1 MSNFAA
7 WGKKRI
13 RIPPRTGP
21 PPHIHCSPTPVNV
34 KRPATDNNLQI
45 KVKDMLLEKI
55 QSPADIKH
63 LSAQQL
69 HTLASEI
76 RQGILFRTSL
86 HGGHV
91 GPDLGFVEATIAMH
105 YVFDAPKDKFVFDVS
120 HQSYPHKM
128 LTGRAFGF
136 TDPERFDEV
145 SGYSS
150 PLESPEYDNFEIG
163 HTSTS
168 VALATGLQKGRDIVG
183 GKENIVA
190 VIGDGSLSG
199 GEAFEGLNMASEL
212 GTNIIIVVN
221 DNEMSIAE
229 NHGGLYR
236 NLALLRQT
244 QGQAECN
251 YFRTFGFD
259 YHYVEQGNDIETLIA
274 AFREVKDTPHP
285 TVVHIHTE
293 KGHGYQ
299 PAVDN
304 KEGWHWN
311 MPFDLK
317 TGKNT
322 TGPFPETAAQA
333 LGNHLREEMKR
344 DPKLV
349 CISAAVPSSI
359 GFGPAQ
365 RQDAGPQHQD
375 VGIAEEE
382 AIAMA
387 SGMAK
392 RGAHPVFSTYATF
405 IQRTYDQ
412 IAQDLCVN
420 GNPAVI
426 NVIGASVFGLNDF
439 THISFFD
446 IPMLSHIPN
455 LVYLAPTTVEE
466 MIAMEDWAIR
476 QDQYSV
482 AIRVPEGEVCHS
494 DEHYPTDYSDL
505 NRYQTVHRGN
515 RVALLA
521 LGSFFDKGRRVAR
534 LLAAEGIDAT
544 LINPRYITGTD
555 DELLRSLQADHQ
567 LVATLEDGSVDG
579 GFGER
584 IARFYGPTEMKTLCF
599 GVRKALYDRYDVQ
612 QLLSD
617 NGLTDEQVAQR
628 IISTL

>member
-1 MSNFAA
+1 
-7 WGKKRI
+7 
-13 RIPPRTGP
+13 
-21 PPHIHCSPTPVNV
+21 
-34 KRPATDNNLQI
+34 
-45 KVKDMLLEKI
+45 MLLEKI

-244 QGQAECN
+244 KGQAECN

-259 YHYVEQGNDIETLIA
+259 YHYVEQGNDIEALIA

-311 MPFDLK
+311 MPFDPK

-365 RQDAGPQHQD
+365 RQAAGPQHQD

-426 NVIGASVFGLNDF
+426 NVIGASVFGLNDL

-476 QDQYSV
+476 QDRYSV

>member
-1 MSNFAA
+1 
-7 WGKKRI
+7 
-13 RIPPRTGP
+13 
-21 PPHIHCSPTPVNV
+21 
-34 KRPATDNNLQI
+34 
-45 KVKDMLLEKI
+45 MLLEKI

-63 LSAQQL
+63 LSTQQL
-69 HTLASEI
+69 LALASEI
-76 RQGILFRTSL
+76 RQGVLLRDSL

-91 GPDLGFVEATIAMH
+91 GPNLGFVEATIAMH
-105 YVFDAPKDKFVFDVS
+105 YVFNAPEDKFVFDVS
-120 HQSYPHKM
+120 HQIYPHKM

-136 TDPERFDEV
+136 IDPKRFDEV

-150 PLESPEYDNFEIG
+150 PLESPDYDNFEIG

-168 VALATGLQKGRDIVG
+168 VALATGLQKGRDILG

-199 GEAFEGLNMASEL
+199 GEAFEGLNMAAEL

-244 QGQAECN
+244 NGQAECN
-251 YFRTFGFD
+251 FFRTFGFD

-274 AFREVKDTPHP
+274 AFSKVKDTPRP
-285 TVVHIHTE
+285 TIVHIHTE

-304 KEGWHWN
+304 KESWHWN
-311 MPFDLK
+311 MPFDPK

-322 TGPFPETAAQA
+322 VGPFPESAAQA

-349 CISAAVPSSI
+349 CISAAVPASI
-359 GFGPAQ
+359 GFGPAE
-365 RQDAGPQHQD
+365 RQAAGPQHQD

-426 NVIGASVFGLNDF
+426 NVIGASIFGMNDF
-439 THISFFD
+439 THICFFD

-476 QDQYSV
+476 QDRYSV
-482 AIRVPEGEVCHS
+482 AIRVPEGDVCHS

-505 NRYQTVHRGN
+505 NRYQTVHRGS

-534 LLAAEGIDAT
+534 LLAEEGIDAT

-555 DELLRSLQADHQ
+555 DELLRSLQSDHQ

-599 GVRKALYDRYDVQ
+599 GVRKALYDRYNVQ
-612 QLLSD
+612 QLLRD
-617 NGLTDEQVAQR
+617 NELTDEQVAQR

>member
-1 MSNFAA
+1 
-7 WGKKRI
+7 
-13 RIPPRTGP
+13 
-21 PPHIHCSPTPVNV
+21 
-34 KRPATDNNLQI
+34 
-45 KVKDMLLEKI
+45 MLLEKI
-55 QSPADIKH
+55 QSPADIKQ

-69 HTLASEI
+69 ESLASEI
-76 RQGILFRTSL
+76 RHGILLRDSL

-91 GPDLGFVEATIAMH
+91 GPNLGFVEATIAMH
-105 YVFDAPKDKFVFDVS
+105 YVFDAPTDKFVFDVS
-120 HQSYPHKM
+120 HQIYPHKM

-136 TDPERFDEV
+136 IDPTRFDEV

-150 PLESPEYDNFEIG
+150 PQESPAYDNFEIG

-168 VALATGLQKGRDIVG
+168 IALATGLQKGRDILG
-183 GKENIVA
+183 GKENIVV

-199 GEAFEGLNMASEL
+199 GEAFEGLDMAAEL

-236 NLALLRQT
+236 NLALLRET
-244 QGQAECN
+244 KGQAECN
-251 YFRTFGFD
+251 FFRAFGFD

-274 AFREVKDTPHP
+274 AFREVKDTPRP
-285 TVVHIHTE
+285 TILHVHTE

-299 PAVDN
+299 PAVDH
-304 KEGWHWN
+304 KEAWHWN
-311 MPFDLK
+311 MPFDIQ
-317 TGKNT
+317 TGQST
-322 TGPFPETAAQA
+322 VGPFPESAAQA
-333 LGNHLREEMKR
+333 LGNNPREEMKR
-344 DPKLV
+344 DPKWV
-349 CISAAVPSSI
+349 CISAAVPASV
-359 GFGPAQ
+359 GFGPAE
-365 RQDAGPQHQD
+365 REAAGAQHQD

-382 AIAMA
+382 AVAMA

-426 NVIGASVFGLNDF
+426 NVIGASVFGMNDF
-439 THISFFD
+439 THICFFD

-466 MIAMEDWAIR
+466 MIAMEDWAIH

-482 AIRVPEGEVCHS
+482 AIRVPEGEVHHS
-494 DEHYPTDYSDL
+494 DEPYPTDYSDID
-505 NRYQTVHRGN
+505 RYHVAHRGS
-515 RVALLA
+515 RVALVA
-521 LGSFFDKGRRVAR
+521 LGNFFDKGRRVAR
-534 LLAAEGIDAT
+534 LLAKEGIDAT
-544 LINPRYITGTD
+544 LVNPRFITGTD
-555 DELLRSLQADHQ
+555 DDLLRSLQADHE

-612 QLLSD
+612 QLLRD
-617 NGLTDEQVAQR
+617 NGLTDEQVAES
-628 IISTL
+628 ILTTLK